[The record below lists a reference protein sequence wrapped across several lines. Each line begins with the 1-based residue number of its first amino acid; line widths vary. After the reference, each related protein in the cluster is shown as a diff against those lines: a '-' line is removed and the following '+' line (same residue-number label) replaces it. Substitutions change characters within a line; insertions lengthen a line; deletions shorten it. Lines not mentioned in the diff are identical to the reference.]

1 MKVSNVNNT
10 VWQFATA
17 GNIKFGR
24 GSADGILQEIERW
37 QLARPLIVTD
47 RRLLATDAVAK
58 IVGDI
63 RSKFPEAILFDG
75 GAPEPSVAI
84 AEAAIETGRSAN
96 ADGVIGIGGGSNL
109 DVSKMAATVLKYG
122 GKPSDYFGFDAIP
135 GPILPSFAVPTTAGT
150 GSEVS
155 HSSVLSDPISG
166 IKVSTLSRWL
176 RPLVAIVDPS
186 LTDSCPPTVTAHSGI
201 DALVHA
207 IEAYTNR
214 DYSQMVG
221 VDPQARAYEGSY
233 RLTRLFAAE
242 AIQLIAKHLVRVY
255 VNPNDHESRDA
266 MAMAAMLAGMAFSN
280 SGVALVH
287 ALEYPIGT
295 LTHCSHGEG
304 NGLLLP
310 HVMRYNLP
318 SCTDAMAEIGQL
330 LGSGPSTSNDAA
342 SRNLSL
348 ELRLDAEAAGR
359 GTSELV
365 AKHAQLAIDRVVEL
379 QKKIGI
385 RTRLSELGLKREDIR
400 LVANKA
406 FQIKRLMDVNPRQP
420 TEVELA
426 GILEAA
432 Y

>member
-24 GSADGILQEIERW
+24 GSAEGILHELERW
-37 QLARPLIVTD
+37 HLTRPLIVTD
-47 RRLLATDAVAK
+47 PRLMATDGVAK

-63 RSKFPEAILFDG
+63 CSKFPKAILFAG
-75 GAPEPSVAI
+75 CVAEPSVAI
-84 AEAAIETGRSAN
+84 ADAAIEAGRSGD

-109 DVSKMAATVLKYG
+109 DVSKMAATVLKHG

-135 GPILPSFAVPTTAGT
+135 GPILPLFAVPTTAGT

-155 HSSVLSDPISG
+155 HSSVLSDPVSSV
-166 IKVSTLSRWL
+166 KVSTLSRWL
-176 RPLVAIVDPS
+176 RPWVAIVDPS

-207 IEAYTNR
+207 VEAYTNR
-214 DYSQMVG
+214 DFSQMVG

-233 RLTRLFAAE
+233 RLTGLFAAE
-242 AIQLIAKHLVRVY
+242 AMQLIAKHLVRVY
-255 VNPNDHESRDA
+255 ENPNDHESRDA

-318 SCTDAMAEIGQL
+318 RCTEAMAEIGKL
-330 LGSGPSTSNDAA
+330 LDVSPSPPAPLPEDGARGAGPTIESWSH
-342 SRNLSL
+342 
-348 ELRLDAEAAGR
+348 
-359 GTSELV
+359 V
-365 AKHAQLAIDRVVEL
+365 AIDRVVEL

-385 RTRLSELGLKREDIR
+385 RTRLSELGLKRDDIR

-406 FQIKRLMDVNPRQP
+406 FQIKRLMDVNPRRP
-420 TEVELA
+420 TELELVE
-426 GILEAA
+426 ILEAA

>member
-1 MKVSNVNNT
+1 MKASAVINT

-24 GSADGILQEIERW
+24 GSSEGLLQELERW
-37 QLARPLIVTD
+37 RLARPLIVTD
-47 RRLLATDAVAK
+47 RRLMATDGVAK
-58 IVGDI
+58 IVERI
-63 RSKFPEAILFDG
+63 RSKSLAAILFDG
-75 GAPEPSVAI
+75 CVAEPSVAI
-84 AEAAIETGRSAN
+84 AEAAIEAGRSGN

-109 DVSKMAATVLKYG
+109 DVSKMAAAVLKHG

-135 GPILPSFAVPTTAGT
+135 GPILPLFAVPTTAGT

-155 HSSVLSDPISG
+155 HSSVLSDPVSSV
-166 IKVSTLSRWL
+166 KVSSLSRWL

-214 DYSQMVG
+214 AFSQMVG

-233 RLTRLFAAE
+233 PFTRMLAAE
-242 AIQLIAKHLVRVY
+242 AIQLIAKHLVRAY
-255 VNPNDHESRDA
+255 ENPLDHEARDA

-318 SCTDAMAEIGQL
+318 RCEEAMAQIGQML
-330 LGSGPSTSNDAA
+330 AGSSSPPSPLPENKERGA
-342 SRNLSL
+342 SAFEVWSQ
-348 ELRLDAEAAGR
+348 
-359 GTSELV
+359 V
-365 AKHAQLAIDRVVEL
+365 AIQHVVEL
-379 QKKIGI
+379 QKSVGI
-385 RTRLSELGLKREDIR
+385 RTRLSELGLKREQIPT
-400 LVANKA
+400 VANKA

-420 TEVELA
+420 NESELIE
-426 GILEAA
+426 ILEAA